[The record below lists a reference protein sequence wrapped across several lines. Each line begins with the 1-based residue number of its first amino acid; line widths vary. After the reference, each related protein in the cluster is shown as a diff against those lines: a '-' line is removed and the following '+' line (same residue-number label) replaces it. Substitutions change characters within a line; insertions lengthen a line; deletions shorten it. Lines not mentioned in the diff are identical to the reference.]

1 MVLKVIALC
10 LSSFAVG
17 WSCCS
22 IVYQIALLR
31 EARQRQREAGHCNGI
46 ARQSIAGQGMAQ
58 QRQSGA

>member
-10 LSSFAVG
+10 LSSFALG

-31 EARQRQREAGHCNGI
+31 EESHKSNNKSGH
-46 ARQSIAGQGMAQ
+46 AD
-58 QRQSGA
+58 